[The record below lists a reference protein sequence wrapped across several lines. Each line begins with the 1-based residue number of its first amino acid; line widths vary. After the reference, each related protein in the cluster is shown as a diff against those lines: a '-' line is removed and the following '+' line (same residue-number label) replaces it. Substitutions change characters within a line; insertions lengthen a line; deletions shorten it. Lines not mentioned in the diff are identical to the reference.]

1 MNIKI
6 GKFEA
11 EVSGMLLFIGA
22 LIADNVYANHCKKK
36 AVDNYMESVVELE
49 KVQEG
54 KGLK

>member
-11 EVSGMLLFIGA
+11 EVSGMLLFVGA

-36 AVDNYMESVVELE
+36 AVGKYLDVMKDLE
-49 KVQEG
+49 KEE